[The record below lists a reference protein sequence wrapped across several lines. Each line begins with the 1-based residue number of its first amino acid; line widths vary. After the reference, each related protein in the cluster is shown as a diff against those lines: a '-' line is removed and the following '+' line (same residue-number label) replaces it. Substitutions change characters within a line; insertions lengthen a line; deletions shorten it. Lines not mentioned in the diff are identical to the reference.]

1 MNYNWPQKGD
11 KLTFLTAEG
20 FHYPCFISIIDFAK
34 NNLTCGREYTVKKC
48 EVYSSWC
55 GVWLEEVEFEHPFHL
70 SMFEW
75 KREELTIEKIQKIK
89 QLFDIN
95 S

>member
-20 FHYPCFISIIDFAK
+20 FHYPCFTDIISFAK
-34 NNLTCGREYTVKKC
+34 NNLSCGREYTVKNC
-48 EVYSSWC
+48 EVYRSWC
-55 GVWLEEVEFEHPFHL
+55 GVWLEEVEYEHPFHL

-75 KREELTIEKIQKIK
+75 GEPKGLTLEKIQKVK
-89 QLFDIN
+89 ELFKI
-95 S
+95 